1 MKNVKSTDCPSSE
14 ADDSDSPIFTPEVKR
29 KALYKIM
36 QRMPTDAK
44 NYAAVLT
51 GLMNITPEKRKALVK

>member
-1 MKNVKSTDCPSSE
+1 MIQIVQYLLLKSRE
-14 ADDSDSPIFTPEVKR
+14 
-29 KALYKIM
+29 ALYKIM
-36 QRMPTDAK
+36 QRMPADAK

>member
-1 MKNVKSTDCPSSE
+1 MKKNVKSTDCPSSE
-14 ADDSDSPIFTPEVKR
+14 DDDSDSPTFTPEVKR

-44 NYAAVLT
+44 KYAAVLT
-51 GLMNITPEKRKALVK
+51 GLMNTTPRNR